1 MKCPSV
7 ACLWPAS
14 PPPHRITAA
23 AVLPDPPALYTGGF
37 DGSIVWWNLA
47 APHDI
52 WPMAVLCGHAAPIA
66 ALVTCTPAESE
77 QPSPNP
83 VPALF
88 SACADGVICVW
99 SAGSGRC
106 RRRRRLPPWAGT
118 PSLLSPLPSSPRY
131 VCIVCSSS
139 DPAAGHH
146 PNVAAGDGEAH
157 PRRAPKCAVVIVDS
171 CTMNVLQTVFHGS
184 LSIGPVKSM
193 AVVPVEED
201 GAKNKQDVIL
211 VDGHGRTQFLAVPE
225 ADHDGQGANLPRG
238 SSSPDIAAFTL
249 GEVSSEGVQ
258 AVAFSDDRK
267 LLALVY
273 GNHCVF
279 KCLAD
284 GVTVGEISL
293 LGSSLYNDDPSTKAQ
308 LIGGMFLEGNNGVCG
323 SEIKNLAEV
332 SVRMFALWNTNGAA
346 IAYRISGSGAMFEFE
361 ALCKIPD
368 MPCILDRKASVRFCQ
383 LNHCLVRVE
392 SFCFVVRESL
402 IWRPYITK
410 WLVEKIESRL
420 DNNLGKPYL
429 SNLVGEGGFP
439 GDLTG
444 TWSSCCQNEAKDR
457 AKKSS
462 QQSCIEGSN
471 SSNGL
476 CREPESN
483 GPELSERIVSSS
495 MVLSEDFYSPYA
507 VVYGFYSGEIEVL
520 RFANLSPEVNSD
532 ATSVKSQIYPYI
544 SERFFSGHTGA
555 VLCLAAHRMVACFE
569 GQCFRQ
575 ALISGS
581 MDCTVRIWDMD
592 AGNLLS
598 VMHHHI
604 APVRQ
609 IILPPPW
616 TNRPWNNCFLSV
628 GEDQC
633 VALVSLETL
642 CVERMFPG
650 HSSYPSMVA
659 WDTTKGYI
667 ACLCR
672 NLQSSSDA
680 VSVLYLWDV
689 KSGARERVIRG
700 TASHSMFD
708 HFCRGINKNSITGSI
723 LGGTTSASS
732 LRLPVFKNGS
742 QSCVTKS
749 ERGLSA
755 VLPDDKSQ
763 TSTGSLELNNSL
775 AQSSRV
781 KVPLL
786 GAVHDITH
794 DLAGSR
800 FAKQASSQSTPQ
812 KIKHPVKCYCPF
824 PGIASLK
831 FDISSLMS
839 PHLVHSSDKQ
849 VNTLVSDLETK
860 ELASQHGSLSDNSD
874 VETIESHPIKES
886 IEGSL
891 LRFSLCFLH
900 LWDVDHEVD
909 KLLVNEMNVYK
920 PEGCYIASGVLGNR
934 GSLTLMFPGL
944 RATLELWKAS
954 SEFCAMRSLALVSLA
969 QRMISLSH
977 SSATASSALAAF
989 YTRNFAEKVP
999 DIKPPLL
1006 QLLVSFWQDPNEHVR
1021 MAARSLFHCAAP
1033 RAIPHPLRSQ
1043 KTISPEAPSSPLD
1056 VTEENV
1062 LSNIGD
1068 ISLSTYTGSDKS
1080 GNNLGSADFE
1090 TSSIGSWMESF
1101 EIQEWT
1107 SWVGGTS
1114 QDAMA
1119 SNIVVAAAL
1128 VVWYPSIV
1136 KDILAKQVVN
1146 QLIKLV
1152 MSMNDLYSS
1161 TAAELLAEGMDSTW
1175 KVCLGPEISHLIGDI
1190 FFQIECLGG
1199 TPNGNVIQNPAVA
1212 VTIREALVG
1221 TLLPSLAV
1229 ADVLGF
1235 LNVIEGQI
1243 WATSSDSSVHLVS
1256 LKTLIRVVRGS
1267 PKPLAPYLDK
1277 VVSYVLQ
1284 TMDPSNLVM
1293 RKVCLHTSMLAL
1305 REIARVFPMIA
1316 LNGRATRLAVGDAI
1330 GDIHS
1335 ATICVYDVESVT
1347 KIKIL
1352 DASGPPGLPILL
1364 EGASNSRISTA
1375 ITALSFSPDGEGLV
1389 AFSENGLMIRWW
1401 SLGTAWWEKLSR
1413 SLVPVQCTKL
1423 IFVPPWEGFSP
1434 NSSRSSIMANII
1446 GHTKGVN
1453 AQDRAMELDEA
1464 DSLKLLIHNLDLSYR
1479 LQWIGGRGVKL
1490 TRHGQDLGTFQL

>member
-23 AVLPDPPALYTGGF
+23 AAVPDPPALYTGGF

-47 APHDI
+47 AAHDI
-52 WPMAVLCGHAAPIA
+52 WPMAMLCGHAAPIA
-66 ALVTCTPAESE
+66 DLVTCMPADSE
-77 QPSPNP
+77 QPSPKP
-83 VPALF
+83 APALF
-88 SACADGVICVW
+88 SACVDGVLCVW
-99 SAGSGRC
+99 SVGRGRC

-139 DPAAGHH
+139 DSAAVHH
-146 PNVAAGDGEAH
+146 PNFTAGDGEAQ

-193 AVVPVEED
+193 AVVSVDED
-201 GAKNKQDVIL
+201 GPKNKHDVIL
-211 VDGHGRTQFLAVPE
+211 VDGNGRTQLLAVAE
-225 ADHDGQGANLPRG
+225 ADHDGQGANFPRG
-238 SSSPDIAAFTL
+238 SSSPDIAASVS
-249 GEVSSEGVQ
+249 GEISSEEVQ

-293 LGSSLYNDDPSTKAQ
+293 LGSSLYNEDPSTKAQ
-308 LIGGMFLEGNNGVCG
+308 LIGGMFLEDNNGVCE
-323 SEIKNLAEV
+323 SEIKNFAEV
-332 SVRMFALWNTNGAA
+332 SGRMFAVWNTNGAA
-346 IAYRISGSGAMFEFE
+346 MAYRISGSGAMFEFE

-368 MPCILDRKASVRFCQ
+368 MPCILDRKASVRFCR

-392 SFCFVVRESL
+392 SISFVVSESL
-402 IWRPYITK
+402 IWRPYITR
-410 WLVEKIESRL
+410 WLIEKIESRL
-420 DNNLGKPYL
+420 DNNLGKPYP
-429 SNLVGEGGFP
+429 SKLVGEGGFP
-439 GDLTG
+439 GDLT
-444 TWSSCCQNEAKDR
+444 NEAKDR

-462 QQSCIEGSN
+462 QQSCTEGSN
-471 SSNGL
+471 NSNGL
-476 CREPESN
+476 CSEPESN
-483 GPELSERIVSSS
+483 GLGLSKRIVSSS
-495 MVLSEDFYSPYA
+495 MVLSEYFCSPYA

-520 RFANLSPEVNSD
+520 RFTNLSPDVNSD
-532 ATSVKSQIYPYI
+532 ATNVKSQIYPYI

-555 VLCLAAHRMVACFE
+555 VLCLAAHRMVACSE
-569 GQCFRQ
+569 GQCFHQ

-581 MDCTVRIWDMD
+581 MDSTVRIWDMD
-592 AGNLLS
+592 TGSLLS

-628 GEDQC
+628 GEDHC
-633 VALVSLETL
+633 VALVSLDTL

-650 HSSYPSMVA
+650 HHSYPSMVA

-667 ACLCR
+667 ACQCR

-689 KSGARERVIRG
+689 KSGARERIIRG

-708 HFCRGINKNSITGSI
+708 HFCRGINKNSLTGSI

-732 LRLPVFKNGS
+732 LLLPVFKDGS
-742 QSCVTKS
+742 QSHVTKS

-755 VLPDDKSQ
+755 VLADDKSQ
-763 TSTGSLELNNSL
+763 RSTGSLELNNSL

-786 GAVHDITH
+786 GAVHGTTCE
-794 DLAGSR
+794 LAGSS
-800 FAKQASSQSTPQ
+800 FAKPASSQCAPQ

-824 PGIASLK
+824 PGVASLK
-831 FDISSLMS
+831 FDLSSLMS
-839 PHLVHSSDKQ
+839 LHLVHNSDKQ
-849 VNTLVSDLETK
+849 VNTLISDLEIK

-874 VETIESHPIKES
+874 VQASESHPIKES

-909 KLLVNEMNVYK
+909 KLLVNEMNVCK
-920 PEGCYIASGVLGNR
+920 PEGCYIASGVLGDR

-944 RATLELWKAS
+944 RATLEFWKAS

-977 SSATASSALAAF
+977 SGTTASSALAAF

-1006 QLLVSFWQDPNEHVR
+1006 QVAQYAN
-1021 MAARSLFHCAAP
+1021 AP
-1033 RAIPHPLRSQ
+1033 RAIPHPLHSQ
-1043 KTISPEAPSSPLD
+1043 KIISREAPSSPLD

-1062 LSNIGD
+1062 LSNTGD
-1068 ISLSTYTGSDKS
+1068 ISCNYTVSHRS
-1080 GNNLGSADFE
+1080 SNNLGSADIE
-1090 TSSIGSWMESF
+1090 TSSIVSWMESF
-1101 EIQEWT
+1101 ETQGWT

-1119 SNIVVAAAL
+1119 SNIIVAAAL

-1136 KDILAKQVVN
+1136 KDVLAKQVVN

-1152 MSMNDLYSS
+1152 MSMNDQYSS

-1175 KVCLGPEISHLIGDI
+1175 KVCLGPEISHLVGDI
-1190 FFQIECLGG
+1190 FFQIECLSG
-1199 TPNGNVIQNPAVA
+1199 TPNSSVIQNPAVA

-1221 TLLPSLAV
+1221 TLLPSLAM
-1229 ADVLGF
+1229 ADVIGF

-1256 LKTLIRVVRGS
+1256 LKTLIRIVRGS

-1277 VVSYVLQ
+1277 ILQVVSYVLQ

-1335 ATICVYDVESVT
+1335 VTIRVYDVESVT

-1375 ITALSFSPDGEGLV
+1375 ITALSFSPDGEV
-1389 AFSENGLMIRWW
+1389 QYPRHFAFKGPM
-1401 SLGTAWWEKLSR
+1401 
-1413 SLVPVQCTKL
+1413 
-1423 IFVPPWEGFSP
+1423 F
-1434 NSSRSSIMANII
+1434 ANMYPIP
-1446 GHTKGVN
+1446 
-1453 AQDRAMELDEA
+1453 
-1464 DSLKLLIHNLDLSYR
+1464 
-1479 LQWIGGRGVKL
+1479 
-1490 TRHGQDLGTFQL
+1490 